1 MSGLVVVTT
10 GGTIA
15 TSADTDGVLRPARG
29 GAELVAGLDAEFV
42 DVLAVDSSQLVPA
55 DWVRIAAAVDGALA
69 GGADG
74 VVVTHGTDTLEE
86 TALWLELTYGG
97 AAPVVLTGAARAADD
112 PDADGPANLRDALSA
127 AASPLARDLGVLIC
141 FAGALLAPLG
151 TTKLGGAA
159 VFGGSDPVGVVSDG
173 GVSLSGGKRRAFLG
187 PVGVVPRVDIA
198 SAYPGADGTAIDA
211 FADAGARGLVVD
223 MAQKLGAFLW
233 QRRIDINAAAD
244 LKAGS
249 VRDTRH
255 DGDIPVQVG
264 GTQVADGG
272 GADSVVVVRVIQPEV
287 ELAQYPVHDYAQV
300 GQLVVL
306 GMEEGREVRLGHD
319 PDVEGRHRSI
329 GGEGD
334 KVLGFEEQPRP

>member
-42 DVLAVDSSQLVPA
+42 DALAVDSSQLVPA

-141 FAGALLAPLG
+141 FAGALLVPLG

-187 PVGVVPRVDIA
+187 PVGDVPRVDIA

-211 FADAGARGLVVD
+211 FADAGARGLVVEAMGAGNAGTAVVD
-223 MAQKLGAFLW
+223 AVGRACARGLAVAVTTRVPGGRTGPAYGPGHDLVEAGAVMVPRLRASQARVLLMAALGAGLPVGDV
-233 QRRIDINAAAD
+233 I
-244 LKAGS
+244 
-249 VRDTRH
+249 TRW
-255 DGDIPVQVG
+255 G
-264 GTQVADGG
+264 
-272 GADSVVVVRVIQPEV
+272 
-287 ELAQYPVHDYAQV
+287 
-300 GQLVVL
+300 
-306 GMEEGREVRLGHD
+306 
-319 PDVEGRHRSI
+319 
-329 GGEGD
+329 
-334 KVLGFEEQPRP
+334 